1 MPDFDWIFN
10 YGYLGSRV
18 FDLANFMI
26 CAVVVLLFGQKLR
39 VSALTQLILIL
50 HCFLPFILN
59 DVLFPTSYMP
69 DQFRYWRAFNFIR
82 SGEFELV
89 TQYEP
94 SKTVLIPSYFF
105 SLIPL
110 PIAAGPW
117 SLGFY
122 NAFLYILL
130 FFWLYN
136 KKVFTSVSLAFF
148 LFFPSFA
155 LYSSLALRETLII
168 FFMIISIQLARENR
182 KLLMLFS
189 LIPLYFIKFQNFFII
204 LPLLIV
210 YVVFSVFKK
219 GMTLGSFF
227 IVTIVGCIS
236 IVAVAPAVLPL
247 INMFRKAMFVEDGG
261 DADGISEITTLS
273 EFFTEALTAAPYFL
287 TKPFIWEASNA
298 LQLIQS
304 IENLVVLI
312 FLVIITRQA
321 WRNQPKKLIFWM
333 LFLSVS
339 MTIYGIV
346 VANYG
351 TAVRYRYPFIVAFV
365 LFVCADCNIQ
375 QLFPTKKFTFMK
387 RRLRE
392 SRES

>member
-26 CAVVVLLFGQKLR
+26 CAVVVLLFGQKFR

-148 LFFPSFA
+148 LFFPSLA

-189 LIPLYFIKFQNFFII
+189 LIPLYFIKFQNFFI
-204 LPLLIV
+204 LMPLLLT
-210 YVVFSVFKK
+210 YVVFGVYKK
-219 GMTLGSFF
+219 GMTLANTFL
-227 IVTIVGCIS
+227 IAIAGCIS
-236 IVAVAPAVLPL
+236 VALVFPVVLPL
-247 INMFRKAMFVEDGG
+247 INKFRKAMFAEDGG
-261 DADGISEITTLS
+261 EANAIGVIETLG

-287 TKPFIWEASNA
+287 TKPFIWEAGNA
-298 LQLIQS
+298 LQLVQS
-304 IENLVVLI
+304 IENLVVLV
-312 FLVIITRQA
+312 FLLLVTHQA
-321 WRNQPKKLIFWM
+321 WKTQPKKLMFWV
-333 LFLSVS
+333 LFLAAS
-339 MTIYGIV
+339 MTIYGLV

-351 TAVRYRYPFIVAFV
+351 TAVRYRYPFIVVYV

-375 QLFPTKKFTFMK
+375 KLFLTKKFIFTK

-392 SRES
+392 TTES